1 MLLETVV
8 REFDDAFRCEQQ
20 IFKSQIAV
28 AETVLIQT
36 GKTVHN
42 LVNILLDDSFRKD
55 NKLKFTVDGAVV
67 NKLLN
72 YDEIVV
78 FKCVTKYT
86 VNILVLEV
94 KLRFEPQIH

>member
-8 REFDDAFRCEQQ
+8 REFYYAFRCEKQ

-42 LVNILLDDSFRKD
+42 LVDILLDDSFRKD

-94 KLRFEPQIH
+94 KLSSELQFH

>member
-1 MLLETVV
+1 MLLEAVV
-8 REFDDAFRCEQQ
+8 GEFDYAFRCEEQ
-20 IFKSQIAV
+20 IFESQIPV

-42 LVNILLDDSFRKD
+42 LVDILLDDSFRKD
-55 NKLKFTVDGAVV
+55 NKLKFTEDGAVV

-86 VNILVLEV
+86 VDILVL
-94 KLRFEPQIH
+94 

>member
-8 REFDDAFRCEQQ
+8 GEFDYAFRCEQQ
-20 IFKSQIAV
+20 IFKSQIPV

-55 NKLKFTVDGAVV
+55 NKLKFTEDGAVV

-86 VNILVLEV
+86 VDILVLEV
-94 KLRFEPQIH
+94 KLSFEPQVH

>member
-8 REFDDAFRCEQQ
+8 REFDYAFRCEKQ

-28 AETVLIQT
+28 AETVLVQT

-42 LVNILLDDSFRKD
+42 LVDILLDDSFRKD

-94 KLRFEPQIH
+94 KLSSELQIH

>member
-1 MLLETVV
+1 LLLETVV
-8 REFDDAFRCEQQ
+8 REFYYAFRCEKQ

-42 LVNILLDDSFRKD
+42 LVDILLDDSFRKD

-94 KLRFEPQIH
+94 KLSSELQFH

>member
-1 MLLETVV
+1 M
-8 REFDDAFRCEQQ
+8 
-20 IFKSQIAV
+20 
-28 AETVLIQT
+28 
-36 GKTVHN
+36 
-42 LVNILLDDSFRKD
+42 
-55 NKLKFTVDGAVV
+55 KFTVDGAVV

-94 KLRFEPQIH
+94 KLRFEPQVH